1 MTKMRKSTDSYD
13 SVALEGVAARD
24 MITRRSAAVT
34 VLRREAARNDD
45 TLEEPASS
53 REELDAWARH
63 ASAASGFGDDGS
75 PTGDTWAWATSYEL
89 QSSARARRA
98 FGIGEIVAAMVLA
111 VSEAGR
117 RAYARYRQWRVAAE
131 TYDTLRRLDDH
142 ELKDLGFDRSELASV
157 AAEAAG
163 TVTPTRKRARGT
175 SYRPATAVV
184 REPA

>member
-1 MTKMRKSTDSYD
+1 MTQMLKSTDSYD
-13 SVALEGVAARD
+13 SVALEEVAARS
-24 MITRRSAAVT
+24 MITRRAAAVT

-63 ASAASGFGDDGS
+63 TFASNGFGDDGS
-75 PTGDTWAWATSYEL
+75 PTGDTWAWATSHEL
-89 QSSARARRA
+89 QKAARARRA
-98 FGIGEIVAAMVLA
+98 FGIGEIVVAMFVAVAEAA
-111 VSEAGR
+111 R
-117 RAYARYRQWRVAAE
+117 RVYARYRQSRVAAE

-163 TVTPTRKRARGT
+163 RVTHTRKRARET
-175 SYRPATAVV
+175 TYRPGTTVV